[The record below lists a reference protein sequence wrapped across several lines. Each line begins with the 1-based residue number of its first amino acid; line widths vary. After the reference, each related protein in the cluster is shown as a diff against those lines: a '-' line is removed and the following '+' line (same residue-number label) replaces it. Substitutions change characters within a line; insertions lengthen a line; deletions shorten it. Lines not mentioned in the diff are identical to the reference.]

1 MSGRH
6 QYAVWNMSLPSTD
19 KFVLLA
25 LANRANASGLCFPSA
40 KGIAADTGL
49 NVKTVRAALD
59 RLENG
64 GFVTIQNR
72 AGTSPLYQLDPS
84 QNWVYPK
91 EGLPESGYTQN
102 REDYP
107 TQKRVEGVPKN
118 GQGVYPKTGTEP
130 NKNLTPNQTTE
141 TETEIHTA
149 SFDTPLSEQIKSV
162 NRPVNDEFMNDP
174 LHILTAPELV
184 RLCAK
189 NKIRVGSSSALV
201 EICKK
206 GILTVLAAERLINDF
221 KLTSYGVNYL
231 IGMFRNFANE
241 KGQPVNGNQPNWM
254 TDENWQPP
262 F

>member
-1 MSGRH
+1 MSYKF
-6 QYAVWNMSLPSTD
+6 QDEVWKVELPSAE
-19 KFVLLA
+19 KLVLLA
-25 LANRANASGLCFPSA
+25 LAFRADEKGECFPSLA
-40 KGIAADTGL
+40 GLSRLTGL
-49 NVKTVRAALD
+49 DVKTVRKHVRALAAKGALSI
-59 RLENG
+59 LERSG
-64 GFVTIQNR
+64 RV
-72 AGTSPLYQLDPS
+72 PLYTVTPTNIGTPTKSGTPTNNDPS
-84 QNWVYPK
+84 QNW
-91 EGLPESGYTQN
+91 
-102 REDYP
+102 EDTP
-107 TQKRVEGVPKN
+107 TKN
-118 GQGVYPKTGTEP
+118 GRTPLP
-130 NKNLTPNQTTE
+130 NLVAEQVKEQINNTST
-141 TETEIHTA
+141 
-149 SFDTPLSEQIKSV
+149 DTVDVFAPLSEQIKSV